1 MAGVTVRNAIER
13 RANLLLIV
21 LFAVAVALPGLAM
34 LAAGGRADVP
44 FLHFTEQ
51 RLPAPFPPWERGAMT
66 SGAYGRDFESA
77 FGDAL
82 PGRSHL
88 VEGYDAI
95 RYYGFGDTTT
105 PVIVRGRDGWMFASE
120 DRDYRRWAALAD
132 DGDIGYVAQIFAQR
146 ARWCRAHGAAYVVFF
161 APDKSTIYPE
171 QLPADFPQPGR
182 SAMTRVLAALRA
194 AGVTTVDVRPA
205 ISAAKTQGLVYSK
218 GDTHWTDI
226 GAYAAYRAVAEALR
240 ESGFTDR
247 VPAGAMRMQAAYRR
261 GDFYAQ
267 EGVDWFEQD
276 RQLDA
281 VFAARAHDVRPQP
294 DPYAGDPD
302 LAQFSVERSVNASAA
317 GSGAILFGDSF
328 SWRLHKFF
336 AEDVGTLTTLR
347 YPTRFD
353 DGLQFNEHAIAAEHP
368 RFVIQEVIERH
379 LAHPMQE

>member
-120 DRDYRRWAALAD
+120 DRDYRAL
-132 DGDIGYVAQIFAQR
+132 GGSS
-146 ARWCRAHGAAYVVFF
+146 
-161 APDKSTIYPE
+161 P
-171 QLPADFPQPGR
+171 
-182 SAMTRVLAALRA
+182 
-194 AGVTTVDVRPA
+194 TTA
-205 ISAAKTQGLVYSK
+205 ISATWRRSSRSA
-218 GDTHWTDI
+218 
-226 GAYAAYRAVAEALR
+226 R
-240 ESGFTDR
+240 
-247 VPAGAMRMQAAYRR
+247 AGAERT
-261 GDFYAQ
+261 
-267 EGVDWFEQD
+267 
-276 RQLDA
+276 
-281 VFAARAHDVRPQP
+281 ARPMWSSSR
-294 DPYAGDPD
+294 
-302 LAQFSVERSVNASAA
+302 
-317 GSGAILFGDSF
+317 
-328 SWRLHKFF
+328 
-336 AEDVGTLTTLR
+336 
-347 YPTRFD
+347 PTR
-353 DGLQFNEHAIAAEHP
+353 ARSIP
-368 RFVIQEVIERH
+368 RSSPRTFRSR
-379 LAHPMQE
+379 LARR

>member
-1 MAGVTVRNAIER
+1 MPAAR
-13 RANLLLIV
+13 RANLLLSA
-21 LFAVAVALPGLAM
+21 LFVVAIALPGLAM
-34 LAAGGRADVP
+34 LAAGGRADAP

-51 RLPAPFPPWERGAMT
+51 RLPAAFPGWDGGAVA
-66 SGAYGRDFESA
+66 SGTYGRAFESA

-105 PVIVRGRDGWMFASE
+105 PVIVRGRDGFMFASE
-120 DRDYRRWAALAD
+120 DRDYRHWAEGAD
-132 DGDIGYVAQIFAQR
+132 DGDIGYVAQVFLQR
-146 ARWCRAHGAAYVVFF
+146 ARWCRAHGAAYLVFF

-171 QLPADFPQPGR
+171 ELPPGFPQPAR

-194 AGVTTVDVRPA
+194 AGVPGVDVRPA
-205 ISAAKTQGLVYSK
+205 VTAAKAHGLAYSK
-218 GDTHWTDI
+218 GDTHWTDV

-240 ESGFTDR
+240 AAGVADR
-247 VPAGAMRMQAAYRR
+247 VPADRMQVQAAYRR

-281 VFAARAHDVRPQP
+281 VFPARAHDVRPDP
-294 DPYAGDPD
+294 DPYASDPD
-302 LAQFSVERSVNASAA
+302 LSQFSIERSVNADPALPR
-317 GSGAILFGDSF
+317 AILFGDSF

-336 AEDVGTLTTLR
+336 AEDFGALTTLR
-347 YPTRFD
+347 YPTPFY
-353 DGLQFNEHAIAAEHP
+353 DGLQFNEHAIAVEHP

-379 LAHPMQE
+379 LAHSMQE

>member
-1 MAGVTVRNAIER
+1 VTAR
-13 RANLLLIV
+13 RANLLLSV

-44 FLHFTEQ
+44 FLRFTEQ
-51 RLPAPFPPWERGAMT
+51 RLPAPFPPWERGALT
-66 SGAYGRDFESA
+66 SGGYGRAFESA

-88 VEGYDAI
+88 VEGYDGI

-105 PVIVRGRDGWMFASE
+105 PVIVRGRDGWLFASE
-120 DRDYRRWAALAD
+120 DRDYRRWAEHAD

-171 QLPADFPQPGR
+171 ELPADFPQPAR
-182 SAMTRVLAALRA
+182 SAMTRVLAVLRA
-194 AGVTTVDVRPA
+194 AGVTAVDVRPA
-205 ISAAKTQGLVYSK
+205 ISAAKTRGLVYSK

-240 ESGFTDR
+240 GSGFIDR
-247 VPAGAMRMQAAYRR
+247 VPAAAMRMQVAYRR

-267 EGVDWFEQD
+267 EGVDWFEPD

-281 VFAARAHDVRPQP
+281 VFPARAHGVRPRP
-294 DPYAGDPD
+294 DPYASDPD
-302 LAQFSVERSVNASAA
+302 LAQFSSVERSVNAASSRPR
-317 GSGAILFGDSF
+317 GMLFGDSF
-328 SWRLHKFF
+328 SWRLHRFF
-336 AEDVGTLTTLR
+336 AEDFGALTTLR
-347 YPTRFD
+347 YPMRFD
-353 DGLQFNEHAIAAEHP
+353 DALQFNEHAIAAEHP

>member
-1 MAGVTVRNAIER
+1 MR
-13 RANLLLIV
+13 RANLVLSG
-21 LFAVAVALPGLAM
+21 LFALAVALPGLAM

-44 FLHFTEQ
+44 FLRFTEL
-51 RLPAPFPPWERGAMT
+51 RLPAPFPPWERGAMA
-66 SGAYGRDFESA
+66 SGAYGREFESA

-88 VEGYDAI
+88 VEGYGGV

-105 PVIVRGRDGWMFASE
+105 PVIVRGRDGWLFASE
-120 DRDYRRWAALAD
+120 DRDYRRWAEHAD
-132 DGDIGYVAQIFAQR
+132 DGDIGYVAQVFAQR

-171 QLPADFPQPGR
+171 QLPAGFPQPAR

-194 AGVTTVDVRPA
+194 AGVTAVDVRPA

-240 ESGFTDR
+240 GSGFTDR
-247 VPAGAMRMQAAYRR
+247 LAAGAMRMQVAYRR

-281 VFAARAHDVRPQP
+281 VFAARAHGVRLEH
-294 DPYAGDPD
+294 DPYAGDTD
-302 LAQFSVERSVNASAA
+302 LAQFSVERSVNADVALPR
-317 GSGAILFGDSF
+317 GMMFGDSF

-347 YPTRFD
+347 YPMRFD
-353 DGLQFNEHAIAAEHP
+353 DNLQFNEHAIAVEHP